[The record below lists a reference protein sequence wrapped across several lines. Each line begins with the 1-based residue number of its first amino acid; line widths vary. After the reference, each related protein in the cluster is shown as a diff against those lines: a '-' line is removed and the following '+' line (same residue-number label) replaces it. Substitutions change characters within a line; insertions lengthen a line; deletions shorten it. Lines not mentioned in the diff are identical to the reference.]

1 MLSIYSILYAQI
13 IVYLILINLLKFIN
27 IENEQFNLFKN
38 YYSNHKNIIIDFM
51 ISYIILK
58 LSEKYSIKN
67 LPKIYNRILMII
79 IFDLILSLYIRYTP
93 FNSNYLYILKKWA
106 NLVGWFA
113 IIWDIIYYLLIS
125 KLSDKINNIEL
136 IKNNS
141 FLIMLCFAFILLHL

>member
-1 MLSIYSILYAQI
+1 
-13 IVYLILINLLKFIN
+13 
-27 IENEQFNLFKN
+27 
-38 YYSNHKNIIIDFM
+38 M